1 MMLRRQIKGEK
12 KMSEE
17 LTYNLVLYDL
27 EGNVVFQG
35 NYMPDLIEEAEVLLP
50 PSGFIDKPINDYT
63 PTEAYLFGIFV
74 FIVVACVIKL
84 FSK

>member
-1 MMLRRQIKGEK
+1 
-12 KMSEE
+12 MSEE

-27 EGNVVFQG
+27 EGNLIFQG
-35 NYMPDLIEEAEVLLP
+35 NYTPEIIEEVTEPLSP
-50 PSGFIDKPINDYT
+50 GGFIDKPINDYT
-63 PTEAYLFGIFV
+63 PSEAYLFGIFV

>member
-1 MMLRRQIKGEK
+1 MDND
-12 KMSEE
+12 

-35 NYMPDLIEEAEVLLP
+35 NYMPDLTDEAVVSLP
-50 PSGFIDKPINDYT
+50 PLGFIDKPINDYT
-63 PTEAYLFGIFV
+63 PSEAYLFGIFV

>member
-1 MMLRRQIKGEK
+1 MDND
-12 KMSEE
+12 

-35 NYMPDLIEEAEVLLP
+35 NYMPDLVDEAVAALP